1 MAFSPVPNFRRSSTI
16 TAVARVRHRPN
27 QSAASGEG
35 SNAVINRLKFGCALL
50 ALVGIVLGSLPHRA
64 SAITADVARKCN
76 SLLAKEF
83 PPREPGNPAAG
94 STKGSSK
101 DQRAYFSKCV
111 ANGGK
116 MDEGAAK

>member
-1 MAFSPVPNFRRSSTI
+1 MTPVM
-16 TAVARVRHRPN
+16 RVKYCDN
-27 QSAASGEG
+27 QAAASGEG
-35 SNAVINRLKFGCALL
+35 SNAVMIDRLKFGCVLL
-50 ALVGIVLGSLPHRA
+50 ALVGILLGSLPHRA

-76 SLLAKEF
+76 ALLVKEF
-83 PPREPGNPAAG
+83 PSREPGNPAAG
-94 STKGSSK
+94 SAKGSGR